1 MEQAPRE
8 DLPAGFQ
15 ALEAGE
21 ILRERCEYIYRRILP
36 AIAATVALSLL
47 LTLFL
52 WRSRPTEVLI
62 FWEGVILVIAAA
74 LWGLH
79 EVYRRTPDAAEKP
92 ELWIR
97 RIGFGAA
104 VLGAGWGFAAGAFFP
119 GRENEQVFIAFVVA
133 LVTAGGLPMFS
144 TVWWVYAV
152 YAAAVM
158 FPFNVVLF
166 SHGTEFF
173 RLLGAAVPL
182 LYAANVF
189 TAYQLGR
196 VFSTAYG
203 LRGAYRK
210 LSGDNAEIKVQLG
223 EQLES
228 LLQAHREVQ
237 AYGRKLALFT
247 ERAPIA
253 VFEVDANATITDMN
267 PAAENLFG
275 YAAPE
280 MIGRNGIT
288 MLFGAERREATETW
302 WERFVAAGEPE
313 TLIAERC
320 LRRDGLELTV
330 EWTLTPL
337 VNDDGELTS
346 IVLQGRDITQQRA
359 AERMRSEFTSTLSHE
374 LRTPLTSIIG
384 SLQLMR
390 SGALG
395 EVPQEHAELVE
406 V

>member
-1 MEQAPRE
+1 MQPAQRE
-8 DLPAGFQ
+8 DLPAEFQ

-21 ILRERCEYIYRRILP
+21 ILRERCEYIYR
-36 AIAATVALSLL
+36 
-47 LTLFL
+47 
-52 WRSRPTEVLI
+52 
-62 FWEGVILVIAAA
+62 
-74 LWGLH
+74 
-79 EVYRRTPDAAEKP
+79 
-92 ELWIR
+92 WIR

-228 LLQAHREVQ
+228 L
-237 AYGRKLALFT
+237 
-247 ERAPIA
+247 
-253 VFEVDANATITDMN
+253 
-267 PAAENLFG
+267 
-275 YAAPE
+275 
-280 MIGRNGIT
+280 
-288 MLFGAERREATETW
+288 
-302 WERFVAAGEPE
+302 
-313 TLIAERC
+313 
-320 LRRDGLELTV
+320 
-330 EWTLTPL
+330 
-337 VNDDGELTS
+337 
-346 IVLQGRDITQQRA
+346 
-359 AERMRSEFTSTLSHE
+359 
-374 LRTPLTSIIG
+374 
-384 SLQLMR
+384 
-390 SGALG
+390 
-395 EVPQEHAELVE
+395 
-406 V
+406 